1 MKLNK
6 IKNIKKSSLIFGT
19 ALGILLVSPQGVIK
33 PTIVQAATVAS
44 YQVTITT
51 SALNIRTSPSTSGA
65 IVGQYYLGNTV
76 TVIGQSGDWL
86 QTSKGYISAKYTS
99 PVPNQTTTT
108 ASSSYQ
114 ASITA
119 SSLNI
124 RQAPSSSAQILGT
137 YSNGTVVTVIGQ
149 SGDWLQTAKGYI
161 FASYTQK
168 VQVSSTPSRGTTLT
182 VTGAQIVAVA
192 QRYLGVPYVYGGSSP
207 SGFDCSGLVQYVHKQ
222 VGISVPRV
230 AVDQSKGGQ
239 AVLKANLQP
248 GDLVF
253 FGSPVSHVGI
263 YIGNGQFIHA
273 PKTGDVVK
281 ISSLS
286 TRTDFNCAR
295 RYY

>member
-1 MKLNK
+1 MKLIK
-6 IKNIKKSSLIFGT
+6 IKNIKNRTLIFGT
-19 ALGILLVSPQGVIK
+19 ALGILLVSPQGMIR
-33 PTIVQAATVAS
+33 PTVVHAATVAS
-44 YQVTITT
+44 YQVNITT

-86 QTSKGYISAKYTS
+86 QTAKGYISAKYTS
-99 PVPNQTTTT
+99 S
-108 ASSSYQ
+108 ASYQ
-114 ASITA
+114 ATITA

-124 RQAPSSSAQILGT
+124 RQAPSTSAQTLGT
-137 YSNGTVVTVIGQ
+137 YSKGTVVTVIGQ

-168 VQVSSTPSRGTTLT
+168 VGVSSTTSTTSTASRGSNIS
-182 VTGAQIVAVA
+182 VTGAQLVAIA
-192 QRYLGVPYVYGGSSP
+192 ERYLGVPYVYGGASP
-207 SGFDCSGLVQYVHKQ
+207 SGFDCSGLVQYVHNLA
-222 VGISVPRV
+222 GISIPRV
-230 AVDQSKGGQ
+230 AVDQSKGGV
-239 AVLKANLQP
+239 AVSKANLKP

-263 YIGNGQFIHA
+263 YIGNDQFINA

-281 ISSLS
+281 ISTLS
-286 TRTDFNCAR
+286 TRTDYNCAR